1 MVFFSLQL
9 FDVDEDGYISED
21 EFSTILQAS
30 LGVPDLDVSGLFKEI
45 AQGDSV
51 SYEEFKNFA
60 LKHPEYAKIFTT
72 YLDLQ
77 TSHVFSL
84 PEEGQAVPVVASN
97 KVSPESHE
105 ESASDKKD
113 D

>member
-1 MVFFSLQL
+1 MSIFIMLKEDHLNLLDFVPSLL
-9 FDVDEDGYISED
+9 
-21 EFSTILQAS
+21 
-30 LGVPDLDVSGLFKEI
+30 P
-45 AQGDSV
+45 
-51 SYEEFKNFA
+51 EEFKNFA

>member
-1 MVFFSLQL
+1 MSIFIMPKEDHLNLLDFVPSLL
-9 FDVDEDGYISED
+9 
-21 EFSTILQAS
+21 A
-30 LGVPDLDVSGLFKEI
+30 
-45 AQGDSV
+45 
-51 SYEEFKNFA
+51 EEFKNFA